1 MAKSK
6 DTSSYP
12 AYELPTYGF
21 VKPPELCGRQNEVY
35 PVVIVGAGLSGLTL
49 ACRLAQLG
57 VAAVVLDEDN
67 TCLLYTSPSPRD
79 RQKSRMPSSA

>member
-1 MAKSK
+1 MAKSNAPS
-6 DTSSYP
+6 TYP
-12 AYELPTYGF
+12 AYELPTYRF
-21 VKPPELCGRQNEVY
+21 VKPAELCGRHNEVY

-67 TCLLYTSPSPRD
+67 TVGVKGAS
-79 RQKSRMPSSA
+79 